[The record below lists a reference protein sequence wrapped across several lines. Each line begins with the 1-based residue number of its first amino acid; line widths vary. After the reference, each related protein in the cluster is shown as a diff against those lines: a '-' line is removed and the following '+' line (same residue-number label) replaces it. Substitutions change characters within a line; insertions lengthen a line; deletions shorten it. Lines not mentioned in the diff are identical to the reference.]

1 MKQNNNI
8 ISDKIILNDLDF
20 YFNEIEE
27 FTEFYETIKDKWLE
41 LKNKNYTDIIFNIDI
56 DYYTEYGDDLT
67 DVQYSFTFERELTYE
82 ELEQEQKF
90 LGNSEENDK
99 IFSELC
105 GKLSTNT
112 IGAIIQNDELKA
124 LYLNGQIKI

>member
-1 MKQNNNI
+1 MKQKDHI
-8 ISDKIILNDLDF
+8 ISDQMRLNDLDF

-27 FTEFYETIKDKWLE
+27 FTEFYETIKYKWLE
-41 LKNKNYTDIIFNIDI
+41 LKNKNYTDITFNIDTNC
-56 DYYTEYGDDLT
+56 YEEYGEDFT
-67 DVQYSFTFERELTYE
+67 DVQYSFTFERELTAE

-90 LGNSEENDK
+90 LRNSEENDK

-105 GKLSTNT
+105 GKLSTNS
-112 IGAIIQNDELKA
+112 IGSIIQNDDLKA

>member
-8 ISDKIILNDLDF
+8 ISDKIILSDLDF

-56 DYYTEYGDDLT
+56 DCYTEYGDDLT

-82 ELEQEQKF
+82 ELEQEQKI
-90 LGNSEENDK
+90 LRNSEENDK

-124 LYLNGQIKI
+124 LYLNGQIKN